1 VANAIDRAAKL
12 PEGDHR
18 PILGTGICGPG
29 KFPLQCPG
37 VRSLTLDA
45 YERWWRNFVQVN
57 VSARH
62 GHLKQ
67 VDQQLITEKA
77 EKVRKFYD
85 RINAIEV
92 TVDLEHLDKPHVEIN
107 VSAESSPDFIATA
120 TAPSI
125 LAALDAAIQ
134 KVEQQVRKHKEKV
147 TDHKG
152 VGPKHHSDKLP

>member
-1 VANAIDRAAKL
+1 LWD
-12 PEGDHR
+12 GS
-18 PILGTGICGPG
+18 ILITMPG
-29 KFPLQCPG
+29 LPLQ
-37 VRSLTLDA
+37 TFDA
-45 YERWWRNFVQVN
+45 AGRFWRNFVQVN

-67 VDQQLITEKA
+67 ADQELIAEKA

-85 RINAIEV
+85 RINSIEV
-92 TVDLEHLDKPHVEIN
+92 TVDLEHVDKPHVEIN
-107 VSAESSPDFIATA
+107 VSAESAPDFVATA
-120 TAPSI
+120 HAPSV

-152 VGPKHHSDKLP
+152 VGHKHSADK

>member
-1 VANAIDRAAKL
+1 M
-12 PEGDHR
+12 
-18 PILGTGICGPG
+18 
-29 KFPLQCPG
+29 
-37 VRSLTLDA
+37 
-45 YERWWRNFVQVN
+45 QVN

-67 VDQQLITEKA
+67 ADQQLITEKA

-85 RINAIEV
+85 RINAIDV
-92 TVDLEHLDKPHVEIN
+92 TVDLEHQDKPHVEIN
-107 VSAESSPDFIATA
+107 VSAEGAADFVATA
-120 TAPSI
+120 MAASV

-152 VGPKHHSDKLP
+152 LGHKHTPEEHS

>member
-1 VANAIDRAAKL
+1 M
-12 PEGDHR
+12 
-18 PILGTGICGPG
+18 
-29 KFPLQCPG
+29 
-37 VRSLTLDA
+37 
-45 YERWWRNFVQVN
+45 QVN
-57 VSARH
+57 ISARH

-67 VDQQLITEKA
+67 ADQQLITEKA
-77 EKVRKFYD
+77 EKLRKFFD

-107 VSAESSPDFIATA
+107 VSAESTNDFVSTA
-120 TAPSI
+120 SAPSV

-152 VGPKHHSDKLP
+152 VGPKHTSEK